1 MKVSDYMQFNHL
13 KNFCDFIHNRKA
25 LIDQFSAEYSMQ
37 EVKRLFGECLYNF
50 MLESDVSEETANE
63 LADELSDAYFTRDM
77 IQRKELA
84 KRTNKFVD
92 GMLTTEL
99 LYADDTKKY
108 IFVLPGDMIFV
119 ADFDYAELSRRAD
132 AGDIDSYESYDLTDG
147 CSYYLDS
154 IYAEDISDALLYL
167 VAHHTVK

>member
-13 KNFCDFIHNRKA
+13 KNFCDFIYNRKA
-25 LIDQFSAEYSMQ
+25 LIDEYSAEYNVQ
-37 EVKRLFGECLYNF
+37 EAKRLFGECLFNF
-50 MLESDVSEETANE
+50 MLQSDVSEETAST
-63 LADELSDAYFTRDM
+63 LADELSDVYVTSNAL
-77 IQRKELA
+77 QRKDLA
-84 KRTNKFVD
+84 DLTYTFVD

-99 LYADDTKKY
+99 LYTDGTKKY

-119 ADFDYAELSRRAD
+119 ADFDYTELSRRAD
-132 AGDIDSYESYDLTDG
+132 AGDIDSYEAYDLTDG

-167 VAHHTVK
+167 VAYHTVK